1 MKRIW
6 NEGLTFLAV
15 CFLIA
20 YSYPAFDE
28 SISDTTNF
36 YLGLVQWVCWFAF
49 AVDLIYGIWKAEN
62 IKDFLKRHP
71 LEIASVLLP
80 FLRPLRLMRVISFGS
95 LALQKVAIG
104 RQFAITV
111 KVAIS
116 ALFISYISA
125 IQITISERFIEGSNI
140 KTFSDGLW
148 WSVTTVT
155 TVGYGDRYPTTTEG
169 RFLAVLLMITGI
181 SLVGVI
187 TASVAAW
194 FVKISQEDSKK

>member
-71 LEIASVLLP
+71 L
-80 FLRPLRLMRVISFGS
+80 
-95 LALQKVAIG
+95 
-104 RQFAITV
+104 
-111 KVAIS
+111 
-116 ALFISYISA
+116 
-125 IQITISERFIEGSNI
+125 
-140 KTFSDGLW
+140 
-148 WSVTTVT
+148 
-155 TVGYGDRYPTTTEG
+155 
-169 RFLAVLLMITGI
+169 
-181 SLVGVI
+181 
-187 TASVAAW
+187 
-194 FVKISQEDSKK
+194 